1 MAQFLDLKR
10 AHSDSLLFYRMGDF
24 YELFFDDAVQAAA
37 ALDITL
43 TKRGKHDG
51 EDVAMCGVPVHA
63 AETYLLRLIR
73 KGFRV
78 AVCEQMEDPAAA
90 KKRGAKAV
98 VRREVVRIVT
108 PGTIT
113 EDELLESRRNNFLAA
128 LGDAQ
133 GELGLAWLD
142 VSTGTF
148 SVQQIAPAGLAA
160 ALARIDPGELLVP
173 ERMLARAEIEPAL
186 ADRAAIVVPQPDP
199 RFDSDSARRR
209 LEVRLRR

>member
-1 MAQFLDLKR
+1 MTETTTGAALQSEKDGRSSGSRSPAATPAIAQFLDLKR
-10 AHSDSLLFYRMGDF
+10 AHSDCLLFYRMGDF
-24 YELFFDDAVQAAA
+24 YELFFDDAVQASK

-78 AVCEQMEDPAAA
+78 AVCEQMENPAAA

-128 LGDAQ
+128 LGYAQ

-148 SVQQIAPAGLAA
+148 SVQPIAAVGLAA
-160 ALARIDPGELLVP
+160 ALARIDPGELLMP
-173 ERMLARAEIEPAL
+173 EHMLARAEPC
-186 ADRAAIVVPQPDP
+186 
-199 RFDSDSARRR
+199 
-209 LEVRLRR
+209 